1 MSQQEEVEEEQE
13 QIPTLLKIT
22 PTREQLNRFIIW
34 HTDTFNHGSKW
45 RDEDFARKLD
55 VFEKELAETG
65 GSITLTDK
73 YEIETW
79 QGLVLDNFII
89 DDDYPN
95 FP

>member
-1 MSQQEEVEEEQE
+1 MSIEQQV
-13 QIPTLLKIT
+13 LKIT
-22 PTREQLNRFIIW
+22 PTREQFNRFIIW
-34 HTDTFNHGSKW
+34 HTETYNHGSKW

-65 GSITLTDK
+65 SITLADE

-79 QGLVLDNFII
+79 QGLVEDNFII
-89 DDDYPN
+89 DEDYPT